1 MPEVLP
7 TNVDN
12 LVVGDKVYFN
22 TPDNHRLHGQE
33 GTVVAITDWGAHVAT
48 GVGGGG
54 YRAFFSEMV
63 RKPQA
68 VESPPLPK
76 STKVSTTT
84 NIKPAK
90 ASHYSPSDVGYTGD
104 MCMICQGIRM
114 RRNGACLLCE
124 DCGSTSGCS

>member
-1 MPEVLP
+1 MSPGIS

-12 LVVGDKVYFN
+12 LVVGDKVYLN
-22 TPDNHRLHGQE
+22 TPDNQRLHGQE

-63 RKPQA
+63 KKPQPQSIEHA
-68 VESPPLPK
+68 PIVDTNH
-76 STKVSTTT
+76 STKIVS
-84 NIKPAK
+84 
-90 ASHYSPSDVGYTGD
+90 GYTGD
-104 MCMICQGIRM
+104 VCVICQGARM

>member
-1 MPEVLP
+1 MDNEVP
-7 TNVDN
+7 VSTNVDN
-12 LVVGDKVYFN
+12 LAVGDKVYLN
-22 TPDNHRLHGQE
+22 TPDNQRLHGQE

-63 RKPQA
+63 KKPEN
-68 VESPPLPK
+68 VDHTSSSPTPK
-76 STKVSTTT
+76 PIKANKSNHSTHSATT
-84 NIKPAK
+84 
-90 ASHYSPSDVGYTGD
+90 SGYTGD
-104 MCMICQGIRM
+104 VCVICQGARM